1 MYVSLP
7 NAFSRMTELISNGVG
22 ILLSFIQ
29 NSIVRVF
36 PLDLRNPDNEV
47 ELLLD
52 LEPPNAG

>member
-7 NAFSRMTELISNGVG
+7 NAFSRITEFISNGVG

-36 PLDLRNPDNEV
+36 PFDLRNPDNAV

-52 LEPPNAG
+52 HEPPNAG